1 MDSSGLGCSRM
12 ESSKNECLI
21 FTFLEGVGLACEAD
35 PGLAAVE
42 KGGGWTHLDWAAHP
56 PERG

>member
-1 MDSSGLGCSRM
+1 M

-42 KGGGWTHLDWAAHP
+42 EGGDGLIWIGLLKNGVVK
-56 PERG
+56 E